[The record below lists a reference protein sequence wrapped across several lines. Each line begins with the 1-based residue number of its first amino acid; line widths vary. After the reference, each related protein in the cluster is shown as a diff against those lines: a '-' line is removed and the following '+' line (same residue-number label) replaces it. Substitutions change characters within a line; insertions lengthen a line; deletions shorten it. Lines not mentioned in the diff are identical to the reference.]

1 MKTLG
6 KRLIVLA
13 MAFMMVFGCV
23 TKPVS
28 VSAYTAAENLVELE
42 ELICAGKI
50 TQNGTKASNDFKAP
64 HDFSEKTYKT
74 KEGGYVAYTTLVGT
88 QNAST
93 IKLSPQFEE
102 LTTGQQQQFIKDMM
116 SVAYDAA
123 DEYAPVHVKNT
134 TTNQYEID
142 DSTIDEW
149 MQLLSNASGMGS
161 SMLAALMADV
171 KPNYASA
178 NNIFKPFSGV
188 IGTILALLS
197 IIVMALVGVTMAMD
211 ICYITIPAF
220 QLAMNGDGDGG
231 DGKGKS
237 KIGGI
242 ISADAKAACSE
253 KDNGNCTSKEALGKY
268 FKTRVFGLCLLG
280 ICLLYLVNGQIYTF
294 VSWLINLMSGFLGF

>member
-6 KRLIVLA
+6 KRLLVLA

-23 TKPVS
+23 TTPSLS
-28 VSAYTAAENLVELE
+28 VSAQSAADNLEDLEGYIIKGKVEDTSGE
-42 ELICAGKI
+42 SE
-50 TQNGTKASNDFKAP
+50 
-64 HDFSEKTYKT
+64 HDFSKKTYKT
-74 KEGGYVAYTTLVGT
+74 KEGGYVAYATLAGT
-88 QNAST
+88 QTASG
-93 IKLSPQFEE
+93 IKLGTQFEE

-116 SVAYDAA
+116 TIAYDAA
-123 DEYAPVHVKNT
+123 DMYAPTGKQASGSQSGT
-134 TTNQYEID
+134 EID

-161 SMLAALMADV
+161 SLLAALMADV

-220 QLAMNGDGDGG
+220 QLAMNGDGDGGG

>member
-1 MKTLG
+1 MKTIGRRFL
-6 KRLIVLA
+6 VLMLA
-13 MAFMMVFGCV
+13 VLMCFGCFI
-23 TKPVS
+23 KPVN
-28 VSAYTAAENLVELE
+28 VSAQSSSDNLRD
-42 ELICAGKI
+42 LIKYVTNGKCE
-50 TQNGTKASNDFKAP
+50 KNDKVTG
-64 HDFSEKTYKT
+64 DNFSQKTYKT
-74 KEGGYVAYTTLVGT
+74 TEGGYVAYTALIT
-88 QNAST
+88 QQKGGDGGNVLMANFD
-93 IKLSPQFEE
+93 LSSKFSD
-102 LTTGQQQQFIKDMM
+102 LTTGQQQQFIKDMFTICYDCAE
-116 SVAYDAA
+116 AYPPNHNKESTGTANFECDDA
-123 DEYAPVHVKNT
+123 
-134 TTNQYEID
+134 
-142 DSTIDEW
+142 TIDEF
-149 MQLLSNASGMGS
+149 MQLLSNKAGMGS

-220 QLAMNGDGDGG
+220 QLAMNGDGDG
-231 DGKGKS
+231 KGKS

-268 FKTRVFGLCLLG
+268 FKTRVFGLVLLG